1 MLNIE
6 EIYKKLSP
14 PIFRYLYRL
23 TGSSQ
28 EAEELTQETFYRM
41 LKSIYRFRQD
51 ASLTTWLYKIA
62 FNTYQEWK
70 RKKGIYCFRYGFDLS
85 DFRGEQTE
93 DPVLQLE
100 KKENVSLIKE
110 ALFML
115 SEMQRVTLIL
125 RDLEG
130 LSYQQISEI
139 TGKSLAWVK
148 VTLFRAR
155 ANFREIYS
163 RLGEG

>member
-6 EIYKKLSP
+6 EIYKELSP

-70 RKKGIYCFRYGFDLS
+70 RKKGIYCFRYGLTYLIS
-85 DFRGEQTE
+85 EQTE
-93 DPVLQLE
+93 DPDAVR
-100 KKENVSLIKE
+100 KKETYLIKE

-115 SEMQRVTLIL
+115 LKCRGYFDFTGHRRIIL
-125 RDLEG
+125 PT
-130 LSYQQISEI
+130 ISRNS
-139 TGKSLAWVK
+139 GKSW
-148 VTLFRAR
+148 
-155 ANFREIYS
+155 
-163 RLGEG
+163 LG